1 VDVDGRPRP
10 GGKPSSTTTFH
21 GYDPAQN
28 LCGSI
33 KRVPPSVA
41 SSRPEIALF
50 VIVDVDVVVD
60 GDGDVN
66 EFSRKAVT
74 RRRRRQGQRPRYDHV
89 NVDDHVETG
98 ISGRELAKLAA

>member
-66 EFSRKAVT
+66 EFSRKSRHTSPSPSRSTTTSTSTITLKQASPD
-74 RRRRRQGQRPRYDHV
+74 G
-89 NVDDHVETG
+89 N
-98 ISGRELAKLAA
+98 